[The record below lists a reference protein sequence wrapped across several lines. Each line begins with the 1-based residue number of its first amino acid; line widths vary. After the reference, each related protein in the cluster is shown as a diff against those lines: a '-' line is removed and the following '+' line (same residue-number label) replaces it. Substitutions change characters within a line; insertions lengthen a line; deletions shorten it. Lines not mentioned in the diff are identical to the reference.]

1 MRSMWLPLAAPG
13 TRVAIKPVCPA
24 PGQADFPAPWARPGW
39 QQPAHRDHRTPYLVG
54 ARQRDV
60 ALGGSLC
67 KKEPR
72 PWG

>member
-1 MRSMWLPLAAPG
+1 MRCMWLPLAAPG
-13 TRVAIKPVCPA
+13 TRVAAKPACPA
-24 PGQADFPAPWARPGW
+24 PREAASQGSWARPGW

-54 ARQRDV
+54 ARRRDD

>member
-13 TRVAIKPVCPA
+13 TRVDIKTRARHPGKPVS
-24 PGQADFPAPWARPGW
+24 GPWARPGW

-54 ARQRDV
+54 ARRRDD
-60 ALGGSLC
+60 AHGGSLC

>member
-1 MRSMWLPLAAPG
+1 MRCMWLPLAAPG
-13 TRVAIKPVCPA
+13 TRVAANPRARHPGKPRIPRPWVC
-24 PGQADFPAPWARPGW
+24 PGW
-39 QQPAHRDHRTPYLVG
+39 QQPAHRDHRTPYPVG
-54 ARQRDV
+54 ARRRGN

>member
-1 MRSMWLPLAAPG
+1 MRCMWLPLAAPG
-13 TRVAIKPVCPA
+13 SRGREGRTPGTRDAA
-24 PGQADFPAPWARPGW
+24 RRGPWARPGW

-54 ARQRDV
+54 ARRRDD
-60 ALGGSLC
+60 APGGSLC